1 MENIELQKAIAE
13 FDDFHKQIIADHVN
27 FLKLR
32 NPPKWYIV
40 KDLQNT
46 FAGWL
51 SDKKLAKLVKAYIEM
66 YS

>member
-13 FDDFHKQIIADHVN
+13 FDEFHKQIITDHIN

-32 NPPKWYIV
+32 NPPKRYII

-51 SDKKLAKLVKAYIEM
+51 SDKKLSKLVKAYIEM